1 MPVRTVRRVLKYA
14 WDSDKEAINVRK
26 RGIDFLE
33 ARTVLQRRLTVTWF
47 DEAHSLDEPR
57 FKTIGYSALGRLL
70 VVVTSDDGVQPRIIS
85 AWRATKR
92 ERDAYER
99 RR

>member
-1 MPVRTVRRVLKYA
+1 MIEYT
-14 WDSDKEAINVRK
+14 WDLDKEAENVRA

-33 ARTVLQRRLTVTWF
+33 ARSALRGRFAVTWF
-47 DEAHSLDEPR
+47 DEAHSEDEPR

-70 VVVTSDDGVQPRIIS
+70 IVVTSDDGVQPRIIT

-92 ERDAYER
+92 ERNAYER